1 MLSRS
6 VRRARLAVSTS
17 STRSFFDYVRVA
29 NAVDGGKTVQ
39 DLEADMRKESDTKES
54 ASFQWNWLQW
64 FQQNAPEKF
73 MEYSSVKS
81 QFQRWEQYL
90 GERGV
95 KTSKQIDFA
104 DYKRRIADPAF
115 VDDLEV
121 NYYVERDTVSS
132 IQDMSTLNNWSQSA
146 VLKAATADCDQ
157 LLSVDMSSIQDM
169 STLNNWSQSA
179 VASFE
184 EESTAND
191 ELLVRPLSDSDKQ
204 RQRETLENAEMY
216 DEKMKLQSQEL
227 LKDFEQIDAE
237 RMMLGQESLLMQL
250 AEHPQYAETLEDV
263 YSAKISYLDYV
274 MLPIYRDYVK
284 REKLAHCQDEERRKV
299 FLERFERG
307 TQLTNG
313 MDCTVVH

>member
-121 NYYVERDTVSS
+121 NYYVERDTV
-132 IQDMSTLNNWSQSA
+132 
-146 VLKAATADCDQ
+146 
-157 LLSVDMSSIQDM
+157 SSIQDM